1 MLISNLSDH
10 ELVQSYIKGN
20 EESLK
25 ILIKRHKSKVYSYI
39 RFTMKDKDLA
49 DDFFQD
55 TFIKVINTLRLGRYD
70 EKGKFLPWVMR
81 IAHNLMI
88 DHFRKQKNMQKVN
101 VRSKDNEELDIFD
114 RIDSKEMNVEQQMVD
129 SQIKLDV
136 LKLIDYLP
144 AEQKEVV
151 LLRHFED
158 MSFKEIAEQKNI
170 SINTALGRMRYAL
183 INLRKLVKD
192 NNMVLSMD

>member
-1 MLISNLSDH
+1 
-10 ELVQSYIKGN
+10 
-20 EESLK
+20 
-25 ILIKRHKSKVYSYI
+25 
-39 RFTMKDKDLA
+39 
-49 DDFFQD
+49 
-55 TFIKVINTLRLGRYD
+55 
-70 EKGKFLPWVMR
+70 
-81 IAHNLMI
+81 
-88 DHFRKQKNMQKVN
+88 MQKVN